1 MTTALQYKLA
11 VANWQREQLQEQI
24 EQEWQRLITTETTAE
39 VRERVV
45 KDSIRAKAMLKEF
58 GLPAPVTLP

>member
-11 VANWQREQLQEQI
+11 VVNWRRQQLQEQI
-24 EQEWQRLITTETTAE
+24 NAMWDRLTTTQTTAE

-45 KDSIRAKAMLKEF
+45 EESIRAKGMLKEF
-58 GLPAPVTLP
+58 GLPMPP